1 MEHTVPQ
8 LTFDFYRDLPVV
20 TTFDAPETSSDGGLL
35 LLRSVDDCIGLSR
48 WFAQCVPDKR
58 NKKFVQHHRI
68 EQVRQRVY
76 QIALGY
82 EDCNDATSLR
92 ADPLFKTVCERAPDD
107 EQGLSSQPTLSR
119 LENAVDM
126 RAVCTLLLAFER
138 TYVESLPADTTLVIL
153 DIDSTDDE
161 THGHQQLSFFHGY
174 YDHYM
179 YHHLL
184 VFDGEGRLV
193 TVLLRPGNTHAS
205 RGAAPLVAR
214 VIRAIKTRFPQAQIV
229 VRGDSGFCVPRFIE
243 TIEALDRELGEVY
256 YIFGCA
262 KNPVLLRLAQPL
274 IKLAEESYKVQHHKV
289 RLFGDFEYAA
299 ETWPHTR
306 HVIAKAEHSDKGAN
320 PRFVVTSID
329 GFEARDLYD
338 AAYCA
343 RGQCENNIKDL
354 KNALRSDRLSC
365 ETFVANFF
373 RLLLHAA
380 AYRLMYS
387 IRERAACARPELART
402 QFDTLRL
409 RLLKVAAH
417 VTRSVRRILVRL
429 PLAFS
434 WANVFARVALSTA

>member
-48 WFAQCVPDKR
+48 WFAHCVPDKR

-262 KNPVLLRLAQPL
+262 KNPVL
-274 IKLAEESYKVQHHKV
+274 
-289 RLFGDFEYAA
+289 
-299 ETWPHTR
+299 
-306 HVIAKAEHSDKGAN
+306 
-320 PRFVVTSID
+320 
-329 GFEARDLYD
+329 
-338 AAYCA
+338 
-343 RGQCENNIKDL
+343 
-354 KNALRSDRLSC
+354 
-365 ETFVANFF
+365 
-373 RLLLHAA
+373 
-380 AYRLMYS
+380 
-387 IRERAACARPELART
+387 
-402 QFDTLRL
+402 
-409 RLLKVAAH
+409 
-417 VTRSVRRILVRL
+417 
-429 PLAFS
+429 
-434 WANVFARVALSTA
+434 